1 MPQTNPKT
9 IPLSN
14 LSKSLKKLYT
24 FLAAAAN
31 FINDFEVVTVSATA
45 SSTDNTVYRTKVIG
59 GGAARVLNVGN
70 GAGAVVGQRKLVT
83 LDTFTAGDTVVLDHA
98 NMLNASGTAPAGCV
112 LDALNE
118 FVLLEWTG
126 AKWKAIYS
134 ATGVVT

>member
-14 LSKSLKKLYT
+14 LSKSLKKLYA
-24 FLAAAAN
+24 FLAAAPH
-31 FINDFEVVTVSATA
+31 FLNDFEVVTVSATA
-45 SSTDNTVYRTKVIG
+45 SSTDNTVYRTKVNG
-59 GGAARVLNVGN
+59 GGSARVLNVGN

-83 LDTFTAGDTVVLDHA
+83 LDTFTSGDTVVMDHA
-98 NMLNASGTAPAGCV
+98 NMLTAAGSAAAGCV

-134 ATGVVT
+134 SAGVVS